1 MGHTWNLAVHVQF
14 YMLLQPLLA
23 LLQPLLALLQPKAGG
38 FRERVVGLACAML
51 AVGMAWRVQQVQV
64 RRQVRYLD
72 GGL

>member
-14 YMLLQPLLA
+14 YM